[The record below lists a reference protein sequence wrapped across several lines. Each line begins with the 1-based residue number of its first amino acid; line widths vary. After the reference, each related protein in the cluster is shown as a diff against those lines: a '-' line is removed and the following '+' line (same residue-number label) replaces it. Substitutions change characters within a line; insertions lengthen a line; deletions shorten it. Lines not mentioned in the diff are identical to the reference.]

1 MERTVAGDGRRLVQH
16 HACQVG
22 CNGVIANQLDG
33 EVGDS
38 LVHNARSV
46 GRVSFD
52 GGVVESEGFCIG
64 VVRGAAAHT
73 VDACEVFVVEC
84 CHRLVGDIDAIA
96 VGFNHNFGGYGFSVH
111 SHRLSI
117 GVVCRLGRNVDVAS
131 LKLQTGDVA
140 D

>member
-52 GGVVESEGFCIG
+52 GGVVESEDSCARIEIHLTAHSVNLGE
-64 VVRGAAAHT
+64 VV
-73 VDACEVFVVEC
+73 
-84 CHRLVGDIDAIA
+84 A

-111 SHRLSI
+111 SHRQRI
-117 GVVCRLGRNVDVAS
+117 GVVCRIGRNVDVAS
-131 LKLQTGDVA
+131 LKFQAGDVA